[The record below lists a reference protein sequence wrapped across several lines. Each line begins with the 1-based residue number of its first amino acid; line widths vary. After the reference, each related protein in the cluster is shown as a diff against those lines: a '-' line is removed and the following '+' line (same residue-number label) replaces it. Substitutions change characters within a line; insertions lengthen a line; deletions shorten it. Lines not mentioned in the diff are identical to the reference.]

1 MTTGSAHAP
10 FEGLAGLYA
19 VGALNANDR
28 RSFEKHIELCRSCVG
43 EVMSLLPVAH
53 VLTRAVPYHDPP
65 FELRDR
71 VIQAITGVSSAAKA
85 NDPTFKKI
93 SGTTDRPR
101 RKGSRVGRV
110 LFNLSAVLCLA
121 IAGGLGWY
129 ASQQVNL
136 ARALQENLDVANN
149 RAILAELQAATAQ
162 QVARESSQR
171 ADILAA
177 EDLVMILLESQ
188 PAAPDARGRA
198 YWSAGRG
205 IVLTAMGLPPVPPG
219 RTYHL
224 WFVPA
229 TNPVSGGSLS
239 LDNAGRIAATV
250 HAPDGVTAPVPMA
263 VTLEPNEAGAAPSG
277 EVYFLGRPN

>member
-19 VGALNANDR
+19 VGALNADDR

-65 FELRDR
+65 PQLRDR
-71 VIQAITGVSSAAKA
+71 VIQAIVGVSSEVKV
-85 NDPTFKKI
+85 NDLTSKKS
-93 SGTTDRPR
+93 SGTRDRPR
-101 RKGSRVGRV
+101 RKGSRAGRV
-110 LFNLSAVLCLA
+110 LFNLLAVLCLV

-136 ARALQENLDVANN
+136 VRSLQENLDAANN
-149 RAILAELQAATAQ
+149 RAVLAEFQAATAQ
-162 QVARESSQR
+162 QVARESRQR

-177 EDLVMILLESQ
+177 EDLVIILMESQ

-198 YWSAGRG
+198 YWSTSRG
-205 IVLTAMGLPPVPPG
+205 IVLTAMGLPPVPEG

-224 WFVPA
+224 WFVSA
-229 TNPVSGGSLS
+229 TNPVSGGSLF
-239 LDNAGRIAATV
+239 LDNDGRIAATV

-263 VTLEPNEAGAAPSG
+263 ITLEPDGAGAAPSG